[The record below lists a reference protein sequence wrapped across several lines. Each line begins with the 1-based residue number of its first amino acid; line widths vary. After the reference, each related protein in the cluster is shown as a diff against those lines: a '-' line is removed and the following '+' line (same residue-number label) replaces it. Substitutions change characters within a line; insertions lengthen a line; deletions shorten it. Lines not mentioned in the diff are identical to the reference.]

1 MAKAKWEPAKGRHRH
16 EGRKG
21 NGSEP
26 ERALKTLYFACS
38 RGFTEASA
46 DGLHRPVSVPYRRS
60 GDAFGRNSGNLFR
73 INQTREGQGHRRI
86 QLQRGTAFSGVAD
99 Q

>member
-26 ERALKTLYFACS
+26 ERALKILYFACS
-38 RGFTEASA
+38 RGFTEAPA

-60 GDAFGRNSGNLFR
+60 GDAFGRNSGNLCR
-73 INQTREGQGHRRI
+73 IDQAREGQGHWRI
-86 QLQRGTAFSGVAD
+86 QLQRRSTVSGTAG
-99 Q
+99 